1 MATHKAWGEPSGN
14 GQGGKEGQ
22 RCQLHGVVVGNP
34 CGDSLLMTC
43 KENRKQTLW
52 YLRVVQ
58 HSRYILYGMVLTT
71 LAARGWRNNT
81 ILIILF
87 AK

>member
-34 CGDSLLMTC
+34 CEDSLLMTC
-43 KENRKQTLW
+43 KENRKQTM

-58 HSRYILYGMVLTT
+58 HSNILTIHHSS
-71 LAARGWRNNT
+71 LAARGWMEEQCEIRPVVR
-81 ILIILF
+81 L
-87 AK
+87 